1 MSNLMKSKFI
11 KNLLDVLHWSEV
23 TFFAFSKSH
32 TKHRTGFYLW
42 TEVRFMA
49 NKSNECNFF
58 LITAAIESLLLLD
71 MDFSASKIKVYLKKG
86 QKKDTKHKKTWTYLL

>member
-1 MSNLMKSKFI
+1 
-11 KNLLDVLHWSEV
+11 
-23 TFFAFSKSH
+23 
-32 TKHRTGFYLW
+32 
-42 TEVRFMA
+42 MA